1 MNDLVTSQPQAPE
14 PRAQAPGDFLDMID
28 NLAYA
33 ARARLTAGAAP
44 TAGALA
50 WFDWSMH
57 LALSPGKQRSLWL
70 DAWRKQFPE
79 LPLTCIGKIKEGE
92 GITIRD
98 KQGVRLFTANG
109 YTHFA

>member
-70 DAWRKQFPE
+70 DLRIIAR
-79 LPLTCIGKIKEGE
+79 
-92 GITIRD
+92 
-98 KQGVRLFTANG
+98 TAMVLLG
-109 YTHFA
+109 RQDRAPPC